1 LALKNYTV
9 KYFFGEWSGKAFVE
23 YSGTQITMTCKK
35 VRQALYSDGQER
47 IDKALKGMSDLQY
60 VAGTKQA
67 LGSMKGMLFGNF
79 LSQFL

>member
-1 LALKNYTV
+1 
-9 KYFFGEWSGKAFVE
+9 
-23 YSGTQITMTCKK
+23 MTCKK

-79 LSQFL
+79 FSQLL